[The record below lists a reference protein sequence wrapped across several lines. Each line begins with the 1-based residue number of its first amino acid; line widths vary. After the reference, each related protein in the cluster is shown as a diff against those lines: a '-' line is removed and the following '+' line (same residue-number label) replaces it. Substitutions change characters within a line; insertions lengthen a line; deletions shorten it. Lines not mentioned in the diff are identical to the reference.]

1 MYKRT
6 QSLIK
11 ESMVTGADANRFP
24 PFFGNRSD
32 FSQ

>member
-6 QSLIK
+6 QPLIK
-11 ESMVTGADANRFP
+11 ESMVTGEDSHRFP